1 MHNRR
6 AFFTS
11 LLGTSLL
18 IPTSC
23 RRASEEARN
32 KNLSA
37 ALEKIALEKVLNLEG
52 IKSPVTIESVR
63 LLTDG
68 KEFFVHTVSSEG
80 AEGISIT
87 NVRARYLY
95 PIFQE
100 LVAPFFIGKD
110 ARDLEQLIDGVYVH
124 GGNYK
129 LSSLALW
136 CCVAWVE
143 FSLLDML
150 GKISGKPLG
159 ELFGGVVRN
168 KVPVYIAS
176 GRRET
181 TPEEEVT
188 LLAQAVEETGINAV
202 KFKVGGRMSNN
213 ADSIPGRTEALIPL
227 VRKKLGPD
235 VAVHA
240 DSNGSY
246 DPPKAIEV
254 GKLLE
259 EIEAVFF
266 EEPCPFDH
274 LEDTRMV
281 ADALEIPVAGGE
293 QESSE
298 RRFRWMIANDAVQV
312 VQPDL
317 HYYGGF
323 IRATRVARMASYAG
337 MPVTLHLS
345 GEGIGY
351 ADMLHF
357 CSFTPN
363 IGPYQE
369 YKRGVKYSG
378 RWFDPPL
385 KLLDGAISVPQGP
398 GLGTSIDRQFINGL
412 VSGGQVN

>member
-6 AFFTS
+6 AFITS

-23 RRASEEARN
+23 HRESEEARN
-32 KNLSA
+32 ENLA
-37 ALEKIALEKVLNLEG
+37 ATLEKIALKKILNLEG

-68 KEFFVHTVSSEG
+68 KEYFVHTVSSEG

-87 NVRARYLY
+87 NGRARILY
-95 PIFQE
+95 PIFEE
-100 LVAPFFIGKD
+100 LVAPYFIGKD

-124 GGNYK
+124 GSNYK

-136 CCVAWVE
+136 CCVAWLE

-176 GRRET
+176 GRRDT

-188 LLAQAVEETGINAV
+188 LLAQAVEEMGINAV

-227 VRKKLGPD
+227 VRKRLGPD
-235 VAVHA
+235 VAIHA

-259 EIEAVFF
+259 EIDAVFF

-274 LEDTRMV
+274 LEDTRRV
-281 ADALEIPVAGGE
+281 ADALDIPVAGGE

-298 RRFRWMIANDAVQV
+298 RRFRWMIANEAVGV

-345 GEGIGY
+345 GEGTGY

-369 YKRGVKYSG
+369 YKRGVENSG

-385 KLLDGAISVPQGP
+385 ELIDGAISVPQGP
-398 GLGTSIDRQFINGL
+398 GLGTSIDRQFINKLGKME
-412 VSGGQVN
+412 

>member
-1 MHNRR
+1 MYNRR
-6 AFFTS
+6 DFLAS

-18 IPTSC
+18 IPGSC
-23 RRASEEARN
+23 RKAPNETLNEDFSAS
-32 KNLSA
+32 
-37 ALEKIALEKVLNLEG
+37 LEKIAREKVLKLVG
-52 IKSPVTIESVR
+52 IKNPVTIESIR

-68 KEFFVHTVSSEG
+68 EEYFVHTVSSEG

-87 NVRARYLY
+87 NIRARYLY

-100 LVAPFFIGKD
+100 LVVPFFIGKD

-129 LSSLALW
+129 LSSPALW

-159 ELFGGVVRN
+159 ELFGGVVR
-168 KVPVYIAS
+168 KEVPVYLAS

-181 TPEEEVT
+181 TPEEEAE
-188 LLAQAVEETGINAV
+188 LLAQAVEEMGINAV

-227 VRKKLGPD
+227 VRKRLGPG
-235 VAVHA
+235 VAIHA

-259 EIEAVFF
+259 EIDAIFF

-274 LEDTRMV
+274 LEDTRTV
-281 ADALEIPVAGGE
+281 ADALEILVAGGE

-298 RRFRWMIANDAVQV
+298 RRFRWMIANEAVQV

-323 IRATRVARMASYAG
+323 IRAARVARMASYAG

-345 GEGIGY
+345 GEGTGY

-369 YKRGVKYSG
+369 YKRGVEDSG
-378 RWFDPPL
+378 KWFDPPL
-385 KLLDGAISVPQGP
+385 KLHDGAISIPQGP
-398 GLGTSIDRQFINGL
+398 GLGTSIDPQFISGL
-412 VSGGQVN
+412 RQLEC

>member
-1 MHNRR
+1 M
-6 AFFTS
+6 
-11 LLGTSLL
+11 
-18 IPTSC
+18 
-23 RRASEEARN
+23 
-32 KNLSA
+32 
-37 ALEKIALEKVLNLEG
+37 
-52 IKSPVTIESVR
+52 IESVR

-68 KEFFVHTVSSEG
+68 EDYFVHTVSSEG

-110 ARDLEQLIDGVYVH
+110 ARDLDQLIDGVYVH
-124 GGNYK
+124 GSNYK
-129 LSSLALW
+129 LSSPALW

-168 KVPVYIAS
+168 EVPVYLAS

-181 TPEEEVT
+181 TPDEEAEM
-188 LLAQAVEETGINAV
+188 LAQAVEELGINAV
-202 KFKVGGRMSNN
+202 KFKVGGRMNNN

-227 VRKKLGPD
+227 VRKRLGPD
-235 VAVHA
+235 VAIHA

-259 EIEAVFF
+259 EIDAVFF

-274 LEDTRMV
+274 LEDTLTV

-298 RRFRWMIANDAVQV
+298 RRFRWMIANEAVQV

-323 IRATRVARMASYAG
+323 IRSTRVARMAEHAG

-345 GEGIGY
+345 GEGTGY

-369 YKRGVKYSG
+369 YKRGVEDSS

-385 KLLDGAISVPQGP
+385 KLHEGVISVPQGP

-412 VSGGQVN
+412 RHLE